1 MMTHGGMSLLTK
13 QVHVLTA
20 RGGLRH
26 KGLRF
31 WGAGPQMSGDGRRNS
46 RPPTCDADHISLNE
60 LVLASDED
68 SEAWTGDTGP

>member
-1 MMTHGGMSLLTK
+1 MTHGGMSLLTK

-26 KGLRF
+26 KGQGL
-31 WGAGPQMSGDGRRNS
+31 QMSGDGRRNS